1 MGTHVSFIFRG
12 NFTHILGIKNLHVS
26 WFWGPRELS
35 KVSRTHMAMENPP
48 LEGVFPIQQRS
59 SVAILVF
66 TRVHLQKKTKH
77 HLQQK
82 QPSKKTS
89 IIIVDYNESKGIHS
103 VTFQQDIQC
112 SENTNIFD
120 IFC

>member
-1 MGTHVSFIFRG
+1 MEKSTTFNLKVYFLFNEEVLLPFKFSRGYIF
-12 NFTHILGIKNLHVS
+12 K
-26 WFWGPRELS
+26 
-35 KVSRTHMAMENPP
+35 KK
-48 LEGVFPIQQRS
+48 
-59 SVAILVF
+59 
-66 TRVHLQKKTKH
+66 QKKH
-77 HLQQK
+77 HLPQK
-82 QPSKKTS
+82 QPSKKTR